1 MRFQKKL
8 VVFSMLVC
16 TSMYL
21 TGCENTGTLPDTY
34 NNFEQSF
41 SVQNADGRLA
51 GQAAPGTVSGQSD
64 PGLDSA
70 ANIEVRE
77 FDFSTSGDDTRLSL
91 HGVVTLN
98 LTSGQAE
105 IDHDAQT
112 EQSCSFAAYLTAV
125 MTEKSLDAQPDAED
139 DTVCSA
145 YEAAQLFAA
154 GLQYDWFLDAVSVA
168 ADSEDSS
175 TETDLSMIA
184 QLSYEDAQI
193 GLCEALFY
201 RDADENYYISVL
213 LGASDEETMQ
223 EQISVLLN

>member
-8 VVFSMLVC
+8 VVFSILVC
-16 TSMYL
+16 TSLYL

-51 GQAAPGTVSGQSD
+51 GQVAPGTVSGQSD
-64 PGLDSA
+64 SGLDSA

-77 FDFSTSGDDTRLSL
+77 FDFSTSGDDTRFSL
-91 HGVVTLN
+91 PSVLTLN
-98 LTSGQAE
+98 LTSGEAE

-112 EQSCSFAAYLTAV
+112 EQSCSFASYLTAA
-125 MTEKSLDAQPDAED
+125 MTEESLDAQPDAED
-139 DTVCSA
+139 GTVCSA

-154 GLQYDWFLDAVSVA
+154 GLQYDWFLNAVSAA

-184 QLSYEDAQI
+184 QLSCEDAQI